1 MAFAANNCADKA
13 LQSLGTMRRKLFGTD
28 GIRGTANSEP
38 MTPETALKVAM
49 AAGECFHNGQHKHL
63 VVIGKDTRLSG
74 YMLEPA
80 LTAGFVT
87 MGMDVVL
94 VGPLPT
100 PAIAMLTR
108 SLRADLGVVLS
119 ASHNPYGDNGIKL
132 FGRDGRKLSDEFELK
147 IEAHLDKGP
156 GRRAAPSE
164 LGRVKRLDDA
174 GGRYIEFVKQSFPR
188 GLRLDGLRIV
198 VDCAHGAAYK
208 VAPTVFWELG
218 AEVFSLGVSPD
229 GLNINRECGALSPE
243 QMRHE
248 VLARRADIGIALD
261 GDADRLVVADERGTI
276 QDGDQMIALI
286 ATTLAKSDRLTGG
299 GVVAT
304 VMSNLG
310 LERFLAGHDIG
321 LHRTAVGDRYV
332 FEKMQSLGC
341 NLGGEPSG
349 HIILS
354 DYATTGDGLIAA
366 LQVLASIVETGRR
379 ASEVCRLFTP
389 APQLLRNVRYGDGQ
403 PLESAAVQRAIA
415 AAEARLGG
423 GGRLVIRKSGTEPV
437 IRVMAE
443 GEDEELVEAAV
454 QEICAAVLAAATGAD
469 HGRSVPEAVGG
480 TAQAAE

>member
-1 MAFAANNCADKA
+1 M
-13 LQSLGTMRRKLFGTD
+13 TRKLFGTD

-49 AAGECFHNGQHKHL
+49 AVGECFHKGAHKHL

-132 FGRDGRKLSDEFELK
+132 FGRDGYKLSDEFEQR
-147 IEAHLDKGP
+147 IEACLDEGP
-156 GRRAAPSE
+156 SRRATPAE

-218 AEVFSLGVSPD
+218 AEVFTIGVSPD
-229 GLNINRECGALSPE
+229 GLNINRECGALAPE
-243 QMRHE
+243 QMRRE

-261 GDADRLVVADERGTI
+261 GDADRLIVADERGVI
-276 QDGDQMIALI
+276 LDGDQLMALI
-286 ATTLAKSDRLTGG
+286 ATNLARGGRLAGG
-299 GVVAT
+299 ALIAT
-304 VMSNLG
+304 IMSNLG
-310 LERFLAGHDIG
+310 LERCLAGQGIG

-332 FEKMQSLGC
+332 VEKMRSLGC
-341 NLGGEPSG
+341 NLGGEQSG

-366 LQVLASIVETGRR
+366 LQVLAAIVETGKR
-379 ASEVCRLFTP
+379 ASEVCRVFEP
-389 APQLLRNVRYGDGQ
+389 VPQLLRDVRFGNGR
-403 PLESAAVQRAIA
+403 PLEAARVKRAIA
-415 AAEARLGG
+415 AAETRLGAK
-423 GGRLVIRKSGTEPV
+423 GRLVIRNSGTEPV
-437 IRVMAE
+437 IRVMAQ
-443 GEDEELVEAAV
+443 GEDEALLTGVV
-454 QEICAAVLAAATGAD
+454 DEICAAILASAQGTEIAD
-469 HGRSVPEAVGG
+469 SPVR
-480 TAQAAE
+480 AAE

>member
-1 MAFAANNCADKA
+1 M
-13 LQSLGTMRRKLFGTD
+13 TRKLFGTD
-28 GIRGTANSEP
+28 GIRGTANIEP
-38 MTPETALKVAM
+38 MTPETALKVAI
-49 AAGECFHNGQHKHL
+49 AVGQCFKNGAHKHL

-108 SLRADLGVVLS
+108 SLRADIGVVLS

-132 FGRDGRKLSDEFELK
+132 FGRDGYKLSDEIEQK
-147 IEAHLDKGP
+147 IESALAKGP
-156 GRRAAPSE
+156 TRRASPSE

-218 AEVFSLGVSPD
+218 AEVFSLGVAPD
-229 GLNINRECGALSPE
+229 GLNINRECGALMPE
-243 QMRHE
+243 QMRRE

-261 GDADRLVVADERGTI
+261 GDADRLIVADEHGAI
-276 QDGDQMIALI
+276 LDGDQLMALI
-286 ATTLAKSDRLTGG
+286 ATGLSRGGRLAGG
-299 GVVAT
+299 ALVAT

-310 LERFLAGHDIG
+310 LERYLGGQGIG
-321 LHRTAVGDRYV
+321 LHRAAVGDRYV
-332 FEKMQSLGC
+332 VEQMRSLGC
-341 NLGGEPSG
+341 NLGGEQSG
-349 HIILS
+349 HIILA

-366 LQVLASIVETGRR
+366 LQVLASIVETGRP

-389 APQLLRNVRYGDGQ
+389 VPQYASSVRHGNVV
-403 PLESAAVQRAIA
+403 PLDRPAVKRAIA
-415 AAEARLGG
+415 AGEARLGST
-423 GGRLVIRKSGTEPV
+423 GRLLIRPSGTEPV

-443 GEDEELVEAAV
+443 AENEELVASV
-454 QEICAAVLAAATGAD
+454 VDEICAAI
-469 HGRSVPEAVGG
+469 RSVASGIDDVP
-480 TAQAAE
+480 QAAE

>member
-1 MAFAANNCADKA
+1 
-13 LQSLGTMRRKLFGTD
+13 
-28 GIRGTANSEP
+28 
-38 MTPETALKVAM
+38 
-49 AAGECFHNGQHKHL
+49 
-63 VVIGKDTRLSG
+63 
-74 YMLEPA
+74 
-80 LTAGFVT
+80 

-132 FGRDGRKLSDEFELK
+132 FGRDGYKLSDEFEQK
-147 IEAHLDKGP
+147 IETCLDKGP
-156 GRRAAPSE
+156 SRRASPAE
-164 LGRVKRLDDA
+164 LGRVKRLEDA

-188 GLRLDGLRIV
+188 GRRLDGLRIV

-243 QMRHE
+243 QMRRE

-261 GDADRLVVADERGTI
+261 GDADRLIIADERGLI
-276 QDGDQMIALI
+276 LDGDQLMALI
-286 ATTLAKSDRLTGG
+286 ATGLARGGRLTGG
-299 GVVAT
+299 ALVAT

-310 LERFLAGHDIG
+310 LERFLTGHDIA
-321 LHRTAVGDRYV
+321 LHRTPVGDRHV
-332 FEKMQSLGC
+332 VEKMRALGC
-341 NLGGEPSG
+341 NLGGEQSG

-354 DYATTGDGLIAA
+354 DFATTGDGLIAA

-379 ASEVCRLFTP
+379 ASEVCSLFTP
-389 APQLLRNVRYGDGQ
+389 VPQRLRSVRFSRGDPLLACSVK
-403 PLESAAVQRAIA
+403 RAIDEATDRLA
-415 AAEARLGG
+415 AT
-423 GGRLVIRKSGTEPV
+423 GRLVIRKSGTEPV

-443 GEDEELVEAAV
+443 GEDEELVATV
-454 QEICAAVLAAATGAD
+454 VDEICQAILGTAVEIEDNVPPVARLA
-469 HGRSVPEAVGG
+469 S
-480 TAQAAE
+480 AQAAE